1 MKKLLKIIFI
11 IFFISISK
19 VYSEIYF
26 INLDKIVNQSEAG
39 KLINKNISEKNKKND
54 LEFKKKRDE
63 LKKQEEELINQKNIL
78 SEEDFGK
85 KLNTLKK
92 NVNDFNLKNKER
104 LENQRKNLVVYKTK
118 LLKSIEPILIEYMKE
133 NNISYILQKKN
144 ILIGREDL
152 DKTDEIINI
161 VNQKVDKIIFND
173 WQSK

>member
-11 IFFISISK
+11 IFFISISN

-26 INLDKIVNQSEAG
+26 IDLEKIVNQSEAG
-39 KLINKNISEKNKKND
+39 KLINKNISEKNKNSD

-78 SEEDFGK
+78 SQEDFTK

-92 NVNDFNLKNKER
+92 DVNNFNLKNKER
-104 LENQRKNLVVYKTK
+104 LENQRKNLVVYKSK

-152 DKTDEIINI
+152 DKTTEIINI
-161 VNQKVDKIIFND
+161 VNQRIDKIIFD
-173 WQSK
+173 D

>member
-152 DKTDEIINI
+152 DKTTEIINI
-161 VNQKVDKIIFND
+161 VNQRIDKIIFD
-173 WQSK
+173 D

>member
-11 IFFISISK
+11 VFFISISN

-26 INLDKIVNQSEAG
+26 IDLEKIVNQSEAG
-39 KLINKNISEKNKKND
+39 KLINKNISEKNKNSD

-78 SEEDFGK
+78 SQEDFTK

-92 NVNDFNLKNKER
+92 DVNNFNLKNKER
-104 LENQRKNLVVYKTK
+104 LENQRKNLVVYKSK

-152 DKTDEIINI
+152 DKTTEIINI
-161 VNQKVDKIIFND
+161 VNQRIDKIIFD
-173 WQSK
+173 D

>member
-173 WQSK
+173 